1 MMSDSQL
8 YEVVMGV
15 LWSSSTGSWH
25 RIWKADGC
33 CKPRKGSAN
42 KVVSRLDVMDTEW
55 IPSGI
60 RMIAVRMSRTAL
72 GQAGTPQGLG
82 LRDSALG

>member
-1 MMSDSQL
+1 MMNDLLRSMVPDSQL
-8 YEVVMGV
+8 YEILMGV
-15 LWSSSTGSWH
+15 IWASSTGSWH

-72 GQAGTPQGLG
+72 G
-82 LRDSALG
+82 